1 MTPTL
6 ASSSRLSPFKSPN
19 GPAGAGN
26 PAVPPPK
33 VGSFDVLTAV
43 REANPFASFSWCLG
57 ADTFADLRRGKWVN
71 GAEFTALCT
80 QLYVVPRVGG
90 SDAAWVEIQEAATED
105 EEEIKALLGA
115 GSSDDDETQTPSSL
129 ENDDSLLIRVENA
142 SVMEIPGMSQ
152 DVSSTAVRDALRR
165 RGLSERA
172 GAFREDSDR
181 QLSAGTDLLLDEA
194 TLATA
199 VSEEVL
205 QYATRHGL
213 YA

>member
-1 MTPTL
+1 
-6 ASSSRLSPFKSPN
+6 
-19 GPAGAGN
+19 
-26 PAVPPPK
+26 
-33 VGSFDVLTAV
+33 
-43 REANPFASFSWCLG
+43 
-57 ADTFADLRRGKWVN
+57 
-71 GAEFTALCT
+71 
-80 QLYVVPRVGG
+80 VGG